1 MGSED
6 LVTVIDC
13 FMVCYETDVIDIRIV
28 KLADVVD
35 AHHAVQGTTTFRGD
49 PLEPQHLSEPVVS
62 RLVEMP
68 EGDPD
73 FVDPHWSGAAGSHWH
88 LDKYLRDTSLN
99 AAAEVFG
106 EEPLYLVCDGDEI
119 PHPASV
125 AQAVAEYPRRGPRT
139 LPVRYYEWYANW
151 IAPDK
156 WQPPHAHTNQPVIG
170 RLKDFA
176 RMGGAHAARCARSGQ
191 KWPYTA
197 HIGWHLSNLGDA
209 AFVARKWG
217 QFAHAEMDTEHARN
231 MNRLEQMRTNRMDA
245 GERFP
250 LQVTDDMPSC
260 IQQKF
265 PHLIGA

>member
-1 MGSED
+1 
-6 LVTVIDC
+6 VTVIDC

-28 KLADVVD
+28 ELADVVD

-139 LPVRYYEWYANW
+139 LPVRYY
-151 IAPDK
+151 
-156 WQPPHAHTNQPVIG
+156 
-170 RLKDFA
+170 
-176 RMGGAHAARCARSGQ
+176 
-191 KWPYTA
+191 
-197 HIGWHLSNLGDA
+197 
-209 AFVARKWG
+209 G

-265 PHLIGA
+265 PPLIGA